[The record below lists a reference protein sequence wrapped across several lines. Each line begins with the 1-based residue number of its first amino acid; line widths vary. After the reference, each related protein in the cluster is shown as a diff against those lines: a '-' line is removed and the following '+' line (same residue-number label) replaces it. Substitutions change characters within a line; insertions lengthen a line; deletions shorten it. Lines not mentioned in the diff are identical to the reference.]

1 MLPSNIGHF
10 ITALVALFRAVGW
23 RLLLNSITKHL
34 FSLQPFLCDVCIVH
48 QCIVSLCGHQTMT
61 NGNPSLTAAWR
72 KSSST
77 LTAKPRPQSV
87 T

>member
-10 ITALVALFRAVGW
+10 LPALVALFGAVWW
-23 RLLLNSITKHL
+23 RLLFVSRLQ
-34 FSLQPFLCDVCIVH
+34 SLLLLKTFLCDACIVH

-61 NGNPSLTAAWR
+61 NGNPSLMTALR

-87 T
+87 K